1 MGTSRIP
8 IMFIM
13 KLSKTL
19 KRLSW
24 LFFLFLAAIIFT
36 KDVGFAKSFFRMIDE
51 IPMGDKLGHFFLMGT
66 MVFLVNLSL
75 KCKKIQ
81 IGKFWVQKGLVIV
94 APFVFL
100 EEFSQ
105 MFISSRQFSS
115 GDMLADLLGLLFFS
129 YLSQKVFENPILRS
143 TVS

>member
-36 KDVGFAKSFFRMIDE
+36 KDVGFAQSFFDAIDA
-51 IPMGDKLGHFFLMGT
+51 IPLGDKLGHFFLMGT

-81 IGKFWVQKGLVIV
+81 IGKFWVQKGLLIV
-94 APFVFL
+94 APLVFL

-105 MFISSRQFSS
+105 IFISSRQFSS